1 MHNFLHS
8 CPSADP
14 PKSASRPG
22 EELHALLDAAVDG
35 IVVIDHLGRIQAF
48 NRSAERLFGYEARE
62 VLDRNVNVLMS
73 EPDRIAHDGH
83 LARYAATRVPHI
95 IGNGR
100 EVSAR
105 RKDGSVFPA
114 FLSVGAVADSEPPR
128 YIGFIQD
135 MTLGRQ
141 GEEAARRLRERL
153 WHVSRLATVGEMASG
168 IAHELN
174 QPLAA
179 IANYAQ
185 ACDRLLRRPDADLEE
200 IHGALKEIAAQAVR
214 AGDFIR
220 RLRSLARQHAGR
232 REPTE
237 INVLITELT
246 DLVRSDAQA
255 HDVQYRLEL
264 SDRLPRLEVHRAQIQ
279 HVILNL
285 VRNAIESL
293 AETPD
298 KPRKIVVRTS
308 RTHDG
313 EVEVSVCDS
322 GPGVSS
328 SVAPRLF
335 DPFCTSKPAGTGLGL
350 AISRTIIAAHGGTLG
365 YRPNVPVGACF
376 TLRLPVVNPGDQT

>member
-1 MHNFLHS
+1 M
-8 CPSADP
+8 SAY
-14 PKSASRPG
+14 RPV
-22 EELHALLDAAVDG
+22 EELHALLDAAVEG

-48 NRSAERLFGYEARE
+48 NRSAERLFGYQAPE
-62 VLDRNVNVLMS
+62 VLDRNVTVLMS
-73 EPDRIAHDGH
+73 EPDGIAHDGH
-83 LARYAATRVPHI
+83 LARYAATRVARI

-114 FLSVGAVADSEPPR
+114 FLLVRAVADSEPPR
-128 YIGFIQD
+128 FVGFVHD
-135 MTLGRQ
+135 MTPRRR
-141 GEEAARRLRERL
+141 GEEHARRLQERL
-153 WHVSRLATVGEMASG
+153 GHVSRLATVGEMASG

-179 IANYAQ
+179 IANYAH
-185 ACDRLLRRPDADLEE
+185 ACDRLLGRPDADLAEVQ
-200 IHGALKEIAAQAVR
+200 GALKEIAAQAVR
-214 AGDFIR
+214 AGDIIR
-220 RLRSLARQHAGR
+220 RLRSLAQPHVDR

-246 DLVRSDAQA
+246 ALVRSDAHA

-264 SDRLPRLEVHRAQIQ
+264 SDGLPPLEVHRTQIQ

-298 KPRKIVVRTS
+298 KPREIVVRTS
-308 RTHDG
+308 RTRDG

-328 SVAPRLF
+328 SVVPRLF
-335 DPFCTSKPAGTGLGL
+335 DPFWTSKPDGAGLGL
-350 AISRTIIAAHGGTLG
+350 AISRTIIAEHGGTLD

-376 TLRLPVVNPGDQT
+376 TLRLPVVNCEEQK

>member
-1 MHNFLHS
+1 M
-8 CPSADP
+8 SAY
-14 PKSASRPG
+14 RPR
-22 EELHALLDAAVDG
+22 EELHALLDAAADG

-48 NRSAERLFGYEARE
+48 NRSAERLFGYQARE

-73 EPDRIAHDGH
+73 EPDGIAHEGH
-83 LARYAATRVPHI
+83 LARYVATRVPHI
-95 IGNGR
+95 LGTGR
-100 EVSAR
+100 GVSAR

-114 FLSVGAVADSEPPR
+114 FLSVGAVTDSEPPR
-128 YIGFIQD
+128 FVAFVHE
-135 MTLGRQ
+135 MTPRRQ
-141 GEEAARRLRERL
+141 GEEQARRLQERV

-174 QPLAA
+174 QPLTA

-185 ACDRLLRRPDADLEE
+185 ACDRLLGRPDTDLEE
-200 IHGALKEIAAQAVR
+200 VRGALKEIATQAVR
-214 AGDFIR
+214 AGEIIR
-220 RLRSLARQHAGR
+220 RLRSLAHQHLGR
-232 REPTE
+232 PEPTE

-264 SDRLPRLEVHRAQIQ
+264 GDGLPPLQVHRVQIQ

-285 VRNAIESL
+285 VRNAIESF
-293 AETPD
+293 AETSD

-313 EVEVSVCDS
+313 QVEISVCDS

-350 AISRTIIAAHGGTLG
+350 AISRTIITEHGGTLDH
-365 YRPNVPVGACF
+365 RPNVPVGACF
-376 TLRLPVVNPGDQT
+376 TLRLPVVNCGDQT

>member
-1 MHNFLHS
+1 M
-8 CPSADP
+8 SAY
-14 PKSASRPG
+14 RPVE
-22 EELHALLDAAVDG
+22 EELHALLDAAVEG

-48 NRSAERLFGYEARE
+48 NRSAERLFGYQARE
-62 VLDRNVNVLMS
+62 VLDRNVNVLMN
-73 EPDRIAHDGH
+73 EPDCIAHDGH
-83 LARYAATRVPHI
+83 LARYAATRVARI

-114 FLSVGAVADSEPPR
+114 FLLVRAVADSEPPR
-128 YIGFIQD
+128 FVGFVHD
-135 MTLGRQ
+135 MTPRRQ
-141 GEEAARRLRERL
+141 GEEHARRLQERL

-179 IANYAQ
+179 IANYAH
-185 ACDRLLRRPDADLEE
+185 ACDRLLGRPDADLEE
-200 IHGALKEIAAQAVR
+200 VRGALKQIAAQAVR
-214 AGDFIR
+214 AGDIIR
-220 RLRSLARQHAGR
+220 RLRSLAQPHVDR

-246 DLVRSDAQA
+246 ALVRSDAQA

-264 SDRLPRLEVHRAQIQ
+264 SDGLPPLEVHRTQIQ

-298 KPRKIVVRTS
+298 KPREIVVRTS
-308 RTHDG
+308 RTRDG

-322 GPGVSS
+322 GPGVPS
-328 SVAPRLF
+328 SVAPHLF
-335 DPFCTSKPAGTGLGL
+335 DPFWTSKPAGAGLGL
-350 AISRTIIAAHGGTLG
+350 AISRTLIAEHGGTLD
-365 YRPNVPVGACF
+365 YRPNLPVGACF
-376 TLRLPVVNPGDQT
+376 ALRLPVVNRGDQT

>member
-1 MHNFLHS
+1 M
-8 CPSADP
+8 SAYRLE
-14 PKSASRPG
+14 K
-22 EELHALLDAAVDG
+22 ELHALLDAAVDG

-48 NRSAERLFGYEARE
+48 NRSAEQLFGYQAPE
-62 VLDRNVNVLMS
+62 VLNRDVNVLMT
-73 EPDRIAHDGH
+73 EPDRIAHEGH
-83 LARYAATRVPHI
+83 LARYAATRVPHV

-114 FLSVGAVADSEPPR
+114 FLLVRAVADSEPPR
-128 YIGFIQD
+128 FVGFVHE
-135 MTLGRQ
+135 MTPKRQ
-141 GEEAARRLRERL
+141 GEEQARRLQERV

-185 ACDRLLRRPDADLEE
+185 ACDRLLGRPDADLEE
-200 IHGALKEIAAQAVR
+200 VQGALKEIAAQAVR
-214 AGDFIR
+214 AGDIIR
-220 RLRSLARQHAGR
+220 RLRGLAHQHVGR

-237 INVLITELT
+237 INELITELT
-246 DLVRSDAQA
+246 ELVRSDAQA

-264 SDRLPRLEVHRAQIQ
+264 SDGLPRLEVHRTQIQ
-279 HVILNL
+279 HVVLDL

-293 AETPD
+293 AETPE
-298 KPRKIVVRTS
+298 KPREIVVRTS

-350 AISRTIIAAHGGTLG
+350 AISRTIIAEHGGTLD

-376 TLRLPVVNPGDQT
+376 TLRLPVVNCGDQT

>member
-1 MHNFLHS
+1 MS
-8 CPSADP
+8 AYRPS
-14 PKSASRPG
+14 
-22 EELHALLDAAVDG
+22 EELHALLDAAADG

-48 NRSAERLFGYEARE
+48 NRSAERLFGYQARE
-62 VLDRNVNVLMS
+62 VLDRNVNVLMT
-73 EPDRIAHDGH
+73 EPDGIAHDGH
-83 LARYAATRVPHI
+83 LARYVATRVPHI

-100 EVSAR
+100 QVSAR

-114 FLSVGAVADSEPPR
+114 FLSVGAVADSEPPCFV
-128 YIGFIQD
+128 GFVHE
-135 MTLGRQ
+135 MTPRRQ
-141 GEEAARRLRERL
+141 GEEQARRLQERV

-174 QPLAA
+174 QPLTA

-185 ACDRLLRRPDADLEE
+185 ACDRLLGRPDADLQEVQ
-200 IHGALKEIAAQAVR
+200 GALKEIAAQAVR
-214 AGDFIR
+214 AGDIIR
-220 RLRSLARQHAGR
+220 QLRSLAHQHTGR
-232 REPTE
+232 PEPTE
-237 INVLITELT
+237 INVLISELT

-264 SDRLPRLEVHRAQIQ
+264 GDGLPRLEVHRVQIQ

-293 AETPD
+293 AETAD
-298 KPRKIVVRTS
+298 KPRRIVVRTS

-313 EVEVSVCDS
+313 AVEISVCDS

-350 AISRTIIAAHGGTLG
+350 AISRTIITEHGGTLE

-376 TLRLPVVNPGDQT
+376 TLRLPVVNYGAQT

>member
-1 MHNFLHS
+1 MPAYRLE
-8 CPSADP
+8 
-14 PKSASRPG
+14 

-35 IVVIDHLGRIQAF
+35 IVVIDHLGHILAF
-48 NRSAERLFGYEARE
+48 NRSAERLFGYQASE
-62 VLDRNVNVLMS
+62 VLDRNVNVLMTG
-73 EPDRIAHDGH
+73 PDGIAHEGH
-83 LARYAATRVPHI
+83 LARFAATRVPHI
-95 IGNGR
+95 LGNGR

-114 FLSVGAVADSEPPR
+114 FLLVRAVADSEPPR
-128 YIGFIQD
+128 FVGFVHD
-135 MTLGRQ
+135 MTPRRE
-141 GEEAARRLRERL
+141 GEEHARRLQERL
-153 WHVSRLATVGEMASG
+153 WNVARVATVGEMVSG

-185 ACDRLLRRPDADLEE
+185 ACDRLLGRPDTDPEE
-200 IHGALKEIAAQAVR
+200 VHGALKEIAAQAVR
-214 AGDFIR
+214 AGDIIR
-220 RLRSLARQHAGR
+220 RLRSLAHPHVGR
-232 REPTE
+232 REPTEITE

-246 DLVRSDAQA
+246 KLVRSDAQA

-264 SDRLPRLEVHRAQIQ
+264 SDGLPPLDVHRTQIQ

-293 AETPD
+293 AETPE
-298 KPRKIVVRTS
+298 KPREIVVRTS

-322 GPGVSS
+322 GPGVSA

-350 AISRTIIAAHGGTLG
+350 AISRTIITEHGGTLD

-376 TLRLPVVNPGDQT
+376 TLRLPVANRGEQP

>member
-1 MHNFLHS
+1 M
-8 CPSADP
+8 SAY
-14 PKSASRPG
+14 RPD
-22 EELHALLDAAVDG
+22 EFQALLDAAVDG
-35 IVVIDHLGRIQAF
+35 IVVIDHLGRVQAF
-48 NRSAERLFGYEARE
+48 NRSAERLFGYQARE
-62 VLDRNVNVLMS
+62 VLDRNVNVLMTD
-73 EPDRIAHDGH
+73 PDRIAHDGH
-83 LARYAATRVPHI
+83 LARFAATRVPHI
-95 IGNGR
+95 LGNGR

-128 YIGFIQD
+128 FVGFVHE
-135 MTLGRQ
+135 MTPRRQ
-141 GEEAARRLRERL
+141 GEEQARRLQERV

-185 ACDRLLRRPDADLEE
+185 ACDRLLGRPDTDPEE
-200 IHGALKEIAAQAVR
+200 VHGALKEIAAQAVR
-214 AGDFIR
+214 AGDIIR
-220 RLRSLARQHAGR
+220 RLRSLARQHVGR

-246 DLVRSDAQA
+246 DLVRADAQA
-255 HDVQYRLEL
+255 HDVRYRLEL
-264 SDRLPRLEVHRAQIQ
+264 GDGLPRLEVHRTQIQ
-279 HVILNL
+279 HVILSL

-293 AETPD
+293 AETPE
-298 KPRKIVVRTS
+298 KPREIVVRTS

-350 AISRTIIAAHGGTLG
+350 AISRTIITEHGGTLD

-376 TLRLPVVNPGDQT
+376 TLRLSVVNRGEQP

>member
-1 MHNFLHS
+1 M
-8 CPSADP
+8 SAFP
-14 PKSASRPG
+14 PG
-22 EELHALLDAAVDG
+22 DELHALLDAAVDG

-48 NRSAERLFGYEARE
+48 NRSAERLFGYQAQEL
-62 VLDRNVNVLMS
+62 LDRNVNVLMT

-95 IGNGR
+95 IGIGR

-105 RKDGSVFPA
+105 RKDGSIFPA

-128 YIGFIQD
+128 FVGFVQD
-135 MTLGRQ
+135 MTLKRQ
-141 GEEAARRLRERL
+141 GEEQARRLQESL
-153 WHVSRLATVGEMASG
+153 WRVSRLATVGEMTSG

-185 ACDRLLRRPDADLEE
+185 ACDRLLGRPDADLEE
-200 IHGALKEIAAQAVR
+200 VHGALKEIAAQAVR
-214 AGDFIR
+214 AGDSIR
-220 RLRSLARQHAGR
+220 RLRSLVRPHVGR
-232 REPTE
+232 REPTD

-246 DLVRSDAQA
+246 DLVRSEAQA
-255 HDVQYRLEL
+255 HHVQYRLEL
-264 SDRLPRLEVHRAQIQ
+264 SDGLPRLEVHRTQIQ
-279 HVILNL
+279 YVILNL
-285 VRNAIESL
+285 VHNAIESL
-293 AETPD
+293 TEIPD
-298 KPRKIVVRTS
+298 KPRELIVRTS
-308 RTHDG
+308 WTRDG

-350 AISRTIIAAHGGTLG
+350 ATSRSIIGGHGGTLD

-376 TLRLPVVNPGDQT
+376 TLRLPVANSGDQT

>member
-1 MHNFLHS
+1 M
-8 CPSADP
+8 SAY
-14 PKSASRPG
+14 RPV
-22 EELHALLDAAVDG
+22 EELHALLDAAVEG

-48 NRSAERLFGYEARE
+48 NRSAERLFGYQAPE
-62 VLDRNVNVLMS
+62 VLDRNVTVLMS
-73 EPDRIAHDGH
+73 EPDGIAHDGH
-83 LARYAATRVPHI
+83 LARYAATRVARI

-114 FLSVGAVADSEPPR
+114 FLLVRAVADSEPPR
-128 YIGFIQD
+128 FVG
-135 MTLGRQ
+135 LG
-141 GEEAARRLRERL
+141 
-153 WHVSRLATVGEMASG
+153 HVSRLATVGEMASG

-179 IANYAQ
+179 IANYAH
-185 ACDRLLRRPDADLEE
+185 ACDRLLGRPDADLAEVR
-200 IHGALKEIAAQAVR
+200 GALKEIAAQAVR
-214 AGDFIR
+214 AGDVIR
-220 RLRSLARQHAGR
+220 RLRSLAQPHVDR

-246 DLVRSDAQA
+246 ALVRSDAHA

-264 SDRLPRLEVHRAQIQ
+264 SDGLPPLEVHRTQIQ

-293 AETPD
+293 AETAG
-298 KPRKIVVRTS
+298 KPREIVVRTS
-308 RTHDG
+308 RTRDG

-328 SVAPRLF
+328 SVVPRLF
-335 DPFCTSKPAGTGLGL
+335 DPFWTSKPDGAGLGL
-350 AISRTIIAAHGGTLG
+350 AISRTIIAEHGGTLD
-365 YRPNVPVGACF
+365 YRPNVPIGACF
-376 TLRLPVVNPGDQT
+376 ALRLPVVNRGE

>member
-1 MHNFLHS
+1 MSALR
-8 CPSADP
+8 PS
-14 PKSASRPG
+14 

-35 IVVIDHLGRIQAF
+35 IIVIDHLGRIQAF
-48 NRSAERLFGYEARE
+48 NRSAERLFGYQARE
-62 VLDRNVNVLMS
+62 VLDRNVNVLMT
-73 EPDRIAHDGH
+73 EPDRIAHEGH
-83 LARYAATRVPHI
+83 LARYVATRVPHV

-100 EVSAR
+100 AVSAR
-105 RKDGSVFPA
+105 RKDGSVFAA
-114 FLSVGAVADSEPPR
+114 FLSVGAVTDSEPPR
-128 YIGFIQD
+128 FVGFVHE
-135 MTLGRQ
+135 MTPRRQ
-141 GEEAARRLRERL
+141 GEEQARRLQERV

-185 ACDRLLRRPDADLEE
+185 ACDRLLGRPDADLGEVQ
-200 IHGALKEIAAQAVR
+200 GALKEIATQAVR
-214 AGDFIR
+214 AGDMIR
-220 RLRSLARQHAGR
+220 RLRSLARQHVGR
-232 REPTE
+232 PEPTE

-264 SDRLPRLEVHRAQIQ
+264 GDGLPRLEGHRTPIQ
-279 HVILNL
+279 HVILSL

-293 AETPD
+293 AETAE
-298 KPRKIVVRTS
+298 KPREIVVRTS

-313 EVEVSVCDS
+313 EVEVSVSDS

-335 DPFCTSKPAGTGLGL
+335 DPFCTSNPASTGLGL
-350 AISRTIIAAHGGTLG
+350 AISRTIIAEHGGTLD

-376 TLRLPVVNPGDQT
+376 TLRLPVVNCEEQK

>member
-1 MHNFLHS
+1 M
-8 CPSADP
+8 SAY
-14 PKSASRPG
+14 RPG

-35 IVVIDHLGRIQAF
+35 IVVIDHLGHIQAF
-48 NRSAERLFGYEARE
+48 NRSAERLFGYQAPE
-62 VLDRNVNVLMS
+62 VLDRNVNVLMT

-83 LARYAATRVPHI
+83 LARFAATRVPHI

-114 FLSVGAVADSEPPR
+114 FLFVRAVADSEPPR
-128 YIGFIQD
+128 FVGFVHD
-135 MTLGRQ
+135 MTPRRQ
-141 GEEAARRLRERL
+141 GEEQARRLQERL
-153 WHVSRLATVGEMASG
+153 WNVSRVATVGEMVSG

-179 IANYAQ
+179 IANYAH
-185 ACDRLLRRPDADLEE
+185 ACDRLLDRPDADVEE
-200 IHGALKEIAAQAVR
+200 VQGALKEIAAQAVR
-214 AGDFIR
+214 AGDIIR
-220 RLRSLARQHAGR
+220 RLRSLAHQHVGR

-237 INVLITELT
+237 INALITELT
-246 DLVRSDAQA
+246 ALVRSDAQA

-264 SDRLPRLEVHRAQIQ
+264 SDGLPRPEVHRTQIQ

-298 KPRKIVVRTS
+298 KPRQIVVRTS

-350 AISRTIIAAHGGTLG
+350 AISRSIIAEHGGTLD
-365 YRPNVPVGACF
+365 YRPNVPIGACF
-376 TLRLPVVNPGDQT
+376 TLRLPVNCGDQT

>member
-1 MHNFLHS
+1 M
-8 CPSADP
+8 SAFP
-14 PKSASRPG
+14 PG
-22 EELHALLDAAVDG
+22 DELHALLDAAVDA

-48 NRSAERLFGYEARE
+48 NRSAERLFGYQAQEL
-62 VLDRNVNVLMS
+62 LDRNVNVLMT

-95 IGNGR
+95 IGIGR

-105 RKDGSVFPA
+105 RKDGSIFPA

-128 YIGFIQD
+128 FVGFVQD
-135 MTLGRQ
+135 MTLKRQ
-141 GEEAARRLRERL
+141 GEEQARRLQESL
-153 WHVSRLATVGEMASG
+153 WRVSRLATVGEMTSG

-185 ACDRLLRRPDADLEE
+185 ACDRLLGRPDADLEE
-200 IHGALKEIAAQAVR
+200 VHGALKQIAAQAVR
-214 AGDFIR
+214 AGDSIR
-220 RLRSLARQHAGR
+220 RLRSLVRPHVGR
-232 REPTE
+232 REPTD

-246 DLVRSDAQA
+246 DLVRSEAQA
-255 HDVQYRLEL
+255 HHVQYRLEL
-264 SDRLPRLEVHRAQIQ
+264 SDGLPRLEVHRTQIQ
-279 HVILNL
+279 YVILNL
-285 VRNAIESL
+285 VHNAIESL
-293 AETPD
+293 TEIPD
-298 KPRKIVVRTS
+298 KPRELIVRTS
-308 RTHDG
+308 WTRDG

-350 AISRTIIAAHGGTLG
+350 ATSRSIIGGHGGTLD

-376 TLRLPVVNPGDQT
+376 TLRLPVVNSGDQT

>member
-1 MHNFLHS
+1 M
-8 CPSADP
+8 SAFP
-14 PKSASRPG
+14 PG
-22 EELHALLDAAVDG
+22 DELHALLDAAVDA

-48 NRSAERLFGYEARE
+48 NRSAERLFGYQAQEL
-62 VLDRNVNVLMS
+62 LDRNVNVLMT

-95 IGNGR
+95 IGIGR

-105 RKDGSVFPA
+105 RKDGSIFPA

-128 YIGFIQD
+128 FVGFVQD
-135 MTLGRQ
+135 MTLKRQ
-141 GEEAARRLRERL
+141 GEEQARRLQESL
-153 WHVSRLATVGEMASG
+153 WRVSRLATVGEMTSG

-185 ACDRLLRRPDADLEE
+185 ACDRLLGRPDADLEE
-200 IHGALKEIAAQAVR
+200 VHGALKEIAAQAVR
-214 AGDFIR
+214 AGDSIR
-220 RLRSLARQHAGR
+220 RLRSLVRPHVGR
-232 REPTE
+232 REPTD

-246 DLVRSDAQA
+246 DLVRSEAQA
-255 HDVQYRLEL
+255 HHVQYRLEL
-264 SDRLPRLEVHRAQIQ
+264 SDGLPRLEVHRTQIQ
-279 HVILNL
+279 YVILNL
-285 VRNAIESL
+285 VHNAIESL
-293 AETPD
+293 TEIPD
-298 KPRKIVVRTS
+298 KPRELIVRTS
-308 RTHDG
+308 WTRDE

-350 AISRTIIAAHGGTLG
+350 ATSRSIIGGHGGTMD

-376 TLRLPVVNPGDQT
+376 TLRLPVVNSGDQT

>member
-1 MHNFLHS
+1 MS
-8 CPSADP
+8 DY
-14 PKSASRPG
+14 RPVD
-22 EELHALLDAAVDG
+22 ELHALLDAAVEG

-48 NRSAERLFGYEARE
+48 NHSAERLFGYQARE
-62 VLDRNVNVLMS
+62 VLDRNVNVLMTG
-73 EPDRIAHDGH
+73 PDSIAHDGH
-83 LARYAATRVPHI
+83 LARYAATRVARI

-100 EVSAR
+100 EVSAQ

-114 FLSVGAVADSEPPR
+114 FLLVRAVADSEPQR
-128 YIGFIQD
+128 FVGFVHD
-135 MTLGRQ
+135 MTPRRQ
-141 GEEAARRLRERL
+141 GEEHARRLQERL

-179 IANYAQ
+179 IANYAH
-185 ACDRLLRRPDADLEE
+185 ACDRLLGRPDADLEE
-200 IHGALKEIAAQAVR
+200 VRGALKEIAAQAVR
-214 AGDFIR
+214 AGDIIR
-220 RLRSLARQHAGR
+220 RLRGLAHPHVDR

-246 DLVRSDAQA
+246 ALVRSDAQA

-264 SDRLPRLEVHRAQIQ
+264 SDGLPRLEVHRTQIQ
-279 HVILNL
+279 HVMLNL

-293 AETPD
+293 AETP
-298 KPRKIVVRTS
+298 RELREIVVRTS
-308 RTHDG
+308 RTRDG

-322 GPGVSS
+322 GSGVSP

-335 DPFCTSKPAGTGLGL
+335 DPFWTSKPAGAGLGL
-350 AISRTIIAAHGGTLG
+350 AISRTIIAEHGGTLD

-376 TLRLPVVNPGDQT
+376 TLRLPVVNRGPQP

>member
-1 MHNFLHS
+1 M
-8 CPSADP
+8 SAFP
-14 PKSASRPG
+14 PG
-22 EELHALLDAAVDG
+22 DELHALLDAAVDG

-48 NRSAERLFGYEARE
+48 NRSAERLFGYQAQEL
-62 VLDRNVNVLMS
+62 LDRNVNVLMT

-95 IGNGR
+95 IGIGR

-105 RKDGSVFPA
+105 RKDGSIFPA

-128 YIGFIQD
+128 FVGFVQD
-135 MTLGRQ
+135 MTLKRQ
-141 GEEAARRLRERL
+141 GEEQARRLQESL
-153 WHVSRLATVGEMASG
+153 WRVSRLATVGEMTSG

-185 ACDRLLRRPDADLEE
+185 ACDRLLGRPDADLEE
-200 IHGALKEIAAQAVR
+200 VHGALKQIAAQAVR
-214 AGDFIR
+214 AGDSIR
-220 RLRSLARQHAGR
+220 RLRSLVRPHVGR
-232 REPTE
+232 REPTD

-246 DLVRSDAQA
+246 DLVRSEAQA
-255 HDVQYRLEL
+255 HHVQYRLEL
-264 SDRLPRLEVHRAQIQ
+264 SDGLPRLEVHRTQIQ
-279 HVILNL
+279 YVILNL
-285 VRNAIESL
+285 VHNAIESL
-293 AETPD
+293 TEIPD
-298 KPRKIVVRTS
+298 KPRELIVRTS
-308 RTHDG
+308 WTRDE

-350 AISRTIIAAHGGTLG
+350 ATSRSIIGGHGGTMD

-376 TLRLPVVNPGDQT
+376 TLRLPVVNSGDQT

>member
-1 MHNFLHS
+1 MS
-8 CPSADP
+8 PY
-14 PKSASRPG
+14 RPG
-22 EELHALLDAAVDG
+22 DELHALLDAAVDG
-35 IVVIDHLGRIQAF
+35 IVMIDHLGRIQAF
-48 NRSAERLFGYEARE
+48 NRAAERLFGYQARE
-62 VLDRNVNVLMS
+62 VLDRNVALLMT

-83 LARYAATRVPHI
+83 LARYAATGVPHI

-105 RKDGSVFPA
+105 RKDGTVFPA

-128 YIGFIQD
+128 FVGFVQD
-135 MTLGRQ
+135 MTLRRQ
-141 GEEAARRLRERL
+141 GEEEAHRLQQRL
-153 WHVSRLATVGEMASG
+153 WHVSRLATVGEMSSG

-185 ACDRLLRRPDADLEE
+185 ACDRLLGRPDADLDEVR
-200 IHGALKEIAAQAVR
+200 GAQKEIAAQAVR
-214 AGDFIR
+214 AGDIIR
-220 RLRSLARQHAGR
+220 RLRSLARQQDGR

-237 INVLITELT
+237 INLLITELT

-255 HDVQYRLEL
+255 HHVQYRLEL
-264 SDRLPRLEVHRAQIQ
+264 GDGLPRPEVHRTQIQ
-279 HVILNL
+279 HVIFNL

-293 AETPD
+293 AGTPD
-298 KPRKIVVRTS
+298 KPREIVVRTC
-308 RTHDG
+308 RTRDG

-350 AISRTIIAAHGGTLG
+350 AISRTIIGEHGGTLD

-376 TLRLPVVNPGDQT
+376 TLRLPLNGKDQT

>member
-1 MHNFLHS
+1 MS
-8 CPSADP
+8 SY
-14 PKSASRPG
+14 RPD

-35 IVVIDHLGRIQAF
+35 IVVIDHLGHIRAF
-48 NRSAERLFGYEARE
+48 NRSAERLFGYQARE
-62 VLDRNVNVLMS
+62 VLDRNVNVLMT
-73 EPDRIAHDGH
+73 EPDRITHEGP
-83 LARYAATRVPHI
+83 LARYTATRIAHI
-95 IGNGR
+95 LGNGR
-100 EVSAR
+100 EVSAQ

-114 FLSVGAVADSEPPR
+114 FLIVRAVADREPPR
-128 YIGFIQD
+128 FVGFLHD
-135 MTLGRQ
+135 MTPRRQ
-141 GEEAARRLRERL
+141 GEEQARRLRERL
-153 WHVSRLATVGEMASG
+153 WHVSRLATVVQMVSG

-185 ACDRLLRRPDADLEE
+185 ACDRLLGRPDTDLEE
-200 IHGALKEIAAQAVR
+200 VHGALKEIAAQAVR
-214 AGDFIR
+214 AGDIIR
-220 RLRSLARQHAGR
+220 RLRSLAHQHVGR

-237 INVLITELT
+237 ITEINVLIMELT
-246 DLVRSDAQA
+246 KLVRSDAQA

-264 SDRLPRLEVHRAQIQ
+264 SDGLPPLDVHRAQIQ

-293 AETPD
+293 AETHE
-298 KPRKIVVRTS
+298 KPREIVVRTS

-328 SVAPRLF
+328 SIAPRLF
-335 DPFCTSKPAGTGLGL
+335 DPFCTSKSAGTGLGL
-350 AISRTIIAAHGGTLG
+350 AISRTIITEHGGTLD

-376 TLRLPVVNPGDQT
+376 TLRLPVVNCGEQT

>member
-1 MHNFLHS
+1 M
-8 CPSADP
+8 SAY
-14 PKSASRPG
+14 RPA
-22 EELHALLDAAVDG
+22 EELHALLDTAVDG
-35 IVVIDHLGRIQAF
+35 IVVIDHLGHIQAF
-48 NRSAERLFGYEARE
+48 NRSAERLFGYQAPE
-62 VLDRNVNVLMS
+62 VLDRNVNVLMT
-73 EPDRIAHDGH
+73 EQDRIAHDGH
-83 LARYAATRVPHI
+83 LARFAATRVPHI
-95 IGNGR
+95 IGSGR

-114 FLSVGAVADSEPPR
+114 FLFVRAVADSEPPCFV
-128 YIGFIQD
+128 GFVHD
-135 MTLGRQ
+135 MTPRRQ
-141 GEEAARRLRERL
+141 GEEQARRLQERL

-179 IANYAQ
+179 IANYAH
-185 ACDRLLRRPDADLEE
+185 ACDRLLGRPDADLEE
-200 IHGALKEIAAQAVR
+200 VRGALKEIAAQAVR
-214 AGDFIR
+214 AGDIIR
-220 RLRSLARQHAGR
+220 RLRTLAHPHVDQ

-246 DLVRSDAQA
+246 ALMRSDAQA

-264 SDRLPRLEVHRAQIQ
+264 SEGLPRLEVHRTQIQ
-279 HVILNL
+279 HVLLNL

-293 AETPD
+293 AGTPE
-298 KPRKIVVRTS
+298 PRDIVVRTS
-308 RTHDG
+308 RTCDG

-335 DPFCTSKPAGTGLGL
+335 DPFCTSKPAGAGLGL
-350 AISRTIIAAHGGTLG
+350 AISRSIIAEHGGTLD

-376 TLRLPVVNPGDQT
+376 ALRLPVVNCADQT

>member
-1 MHNFLHS
+1 M
-8 CPSADP
+8 SAY
-14 PKSASRPG
+14 RLE

-48 NRSAERLFGYEARE
+48 NRSAEQLFGYQAPE
-62 VLDRNVNVLMS
+62 VLNRDVNVLMT
-73 EPDRIAHDGH
+73 EPDRIAHEGH

-114 FLSVGAVADSEPPR
+114 FLLVRAVANSEPPR
-128 YIGFIQD
+128 FVGFVHE
-135 MTLGRQ
+135 MTPKRQ
-141 GEEAARRLRERL
+141 GEEQARRLQERV

-185 ACDRLLRRPDADLEE
+185 ACDRLLGRPDADLEE
-200 IHGALKEIAAQAVR
+200 VQGALKEIAAQAVR
-214 AGDFIR
+214 AGDIIR
-220 RLRSLARQHAGR
+220 RLRGLAHQHGGR

-237 INVLITELT
+237 INALITELT
-246 DLVRSDAQA
+246 ELVRSDAQA

-264 SDRLPRLEVHRAQIQ
+264 SDGLPRLEVHRTQIQ
-279 HVILNL
+279 HVVLNL
-285 VRNAIESL
+285 VRNAFESL
-293 AETPD
+293 AETSE
-298 KPRKIVVRTS
+298 KPREIVVRTS

-335 DPFCTSKPAGTGLGL
+335 HPFCTSKPAGTGLGL
-350 AISRTIIAAHGGTLG
+350 AISRTIITEHGGTLD

-376 TLRLPVVNPGDQT
+376 TLRLPVVHCTEQP

>member
-1 MHNFLHS
+1 M
-8 CPSADP
+8 SAY
-14 PKSASRPG
+14 RPV
-22 EELHALLDAAVDG
+22 EELHALLDAAVEG

-48 NRSAERLFGYEARE
+48 NRSAEQLFGYQAGE
-62 VLDRNVNVLMS
+62 VLDRNVNVLMT

-114 FLSVGAVADSEPPR
+114 FLLVGAIAGSEPAR
-128 YIGFIQD
+128 FFGFVHD
-135 MTLGRQ
+135 MTPRRQ
-141 GEEAARRLRERL
+141 GEEQAHRLQERL

-179 IANYAQ
+179 IANYAH
-185 ACDRLLRRPDADLEE
+185 ACDRLLGRPDTDLEE
-200 IHGALKEIAAQAVR
+200 VQGALKEIAAQAMR
-214 AGDFIR
+214 AGDIIR
-220 RLRSLARQHAGR
+220 RLRSLAHPHVDR

-246 DLVRSDAQA
+246 ALVRSDAQA
-255 HDVQYRLEL
+255 HEVQYRLEL
-264 SDRLPRLEVHRAQIQ
+264 SDGLPRLEVHRTQIQ
-279 HVILNL
+279 HVILSL

-293 AETPD
+293 AETPG
-298 KPRKIVVRTS
+298 KPREIVVRTS
-308 RTHDG
+308 RTRDG

-328 SVAPRLF
+328 SVAPSLF
-335 DPFCTSKPAGTGLGL
+335 APFWTSKPAGAGLGL
-350 AISRTIIAAHGGTLG
+350 AISRTIIAEHGGTLD

-376 TLRLPVVNPGDQT
+376 ALRLPVVNCADQT

>member
-1 MHNFLHS
+1 M
-8 CPSADP
+8 SAY
-14 PKSASRPG
+14 RPV
-22 EELHALLDAAVDG
+22 EELHALLDAAVEG

-48 NRSAERLFGYEARE
+48 NRSAERLFGYQAPE
-62 VLDRNVNVLMS
+62 VLDRNVTVLMS
-73 EPDRIAHDGH
+73 EPDGIAHDGH
-83 LARYAATRVPHI
+83 LARYAATRVARI

-114 FLSVGAVADSEPPR
+114 FLLVRAVADSEPPR
-128 YIGFIQD
+128 FVGFVHD
-135 MTLGRQ
+135 MTPRRR
-141 GEEAARRLRERL
+141 GEEHARRLQERL
-153 WHVSRLATVGEMASG
+153 GHVSRLATVGEMASG

-179 IANYAQ
+179 IANYAH
-185 ACDRLLRRPDADLEE
+185 ACDRLLGRPDADLAEVQ
-200 IHGALKEIAAQAVR
+200 GALKEIAAQAVR
-214 AGDFIR
+214 AGDIIR
-220 RLRSLARQHAGR
+220 RLRSLAQPHVDR

-246 DLVRSDAQA
+246 ALLRSDAHA

-264 SDRLPRLEVHRAQIQ
+264 SDGLPPLEVHRTQIQ

-298 KPRKIVVRTS
+298 KPREIVVRTS
-308 RTHDG
+308 RTRDG

-328 SVAPRLF
+328 SVVPRLF
-335 DPFCTSKPAGTGLGL
+335 DPFWTSKPDGAGLGL
-350 AISRTIIAAHGGTLG
+350 AISRTIIAEHGGTLD
-365 YRPNVPVGACF
+365 YRPNVPIGACF
-376 TLRLPVVNPGDQT
+376 ALRLPVVNRGEQT

>member
-1 MHNFLHS
+1 MS
-8 CPSADP
+8 AYRPS
-14 PKSASRPG
+14 

-35 IVVIDHLGRIQAF
+35 IVVIDHLGRIRAF
-48 NRSAERLFGYEARE
+48 NRSAERLFGYQAPE
-62 VLDRNVNVLMS
+62 VLDRNVNVLMT

-83 LARYAATRVPHI
+83 LARFAASRVPHI

-114 FLSVGAVADSEPPR
+114 FLFVRAVADSEPPR
-128 YIGFIQD
+128 FVGFLHD
-135 MTLGRQ
+135 MTPRRQ
-141 GEEAARRLRERL
+141 GEEQARRLQERL
-153 WHVSRLATVGEMASG
+153 SHVSRLATVGEMASG

-179 IANYAQ
+179 IANYAH
-185 ACDRLLRRPDADLEE
+185 ACDRLLGRPDADLEE
-200 IHGALKEIAAQAVR
+200 VQGALKEIAAQAVR
-214 AGDFIR
+214 AGDIIR
-220 RLRSLARQHAGR
+220 RLRSLAHQHVGR
-232 REPTE
+232 RESTE

-246 DLVRSDAQA
+246 ALVHSDAQA

-264 SDRLPRLEVHRAQIQ
+264 SDGLPRLEVHRTQIQ

-298 KPRKIVVRTS
+298 KPRQIVVRTS

-335 DPFCTSKPAGTGLGL
+335 DPFCTSKPAGAGLGL
-350 AISRTIIAAHGGTLG
+350 AISRTIIAEHGGTLD

-376 TLRLPVVNPGDQT
+376 TLRLPVVNCVEPT

>member
-1 MHNFLHS
+1 M
-8 CPSADP
+8 SAY
-14 PKSASRPG
+14 RPVE
-22 EELHALLDAAVDG
+22 EELRALLDAAVEG

-48 NRSAERLFGYEARE
+48 NRSAERLFGYQARE
-62 VLDRNVNVLMS
+62 VLDRNVNVLMN
-73 EPDRIAHDGH
+73 EPDHVAHDGH
-83 LARYAATRVPHI
+83 LARYAATRVSRI

-114 FLSVGAVADSEPPR
+114 FLLVRAVADSEPPR
-128 YIGFIQD
+128 FVGFVHD
-135 MTLGRQ
+135 MMPRRQ
-141 GEEAARRLRERL
+141 GEEHARRLQERL

-179 IANYAQ
+179 IANYAH
-185 ACDRLLRRPDADLEE
+185 ACDRLLGRPDADLAEVQ
-200 IHGALKEIAAQAVR
+200 GALKEIASQAVR
-214 AGDFIR
+214 AGDIIR
-220 RLRSLARQHAGR
+220 RLRSLARPHVDR

-246 DLVRSDAQA
+246 ALVRSDAQA

-264 SDRLPRLEVHRAQIQ
+264 SDGLPHLEVHRTQIQ

-293 AETPD
+293 AETSD
-298 KPRKIVVRTS
+298 KPREIVVRTS
-308 RTHDG
+308 RTRDG

-335 DPFCTSKPAGTGLGL
+335 EPFWTSKPAGAGLGL
-350 AISRTIIAAHGGTLG
+350 AISRTIIAEHGGTLD

-376 TLRLPVVNPGDQT
+376 VLRLPVANRGEQT